1 MCRKSIGMK
10 LQLLLLAFFLS
21 GTHFIYSLTD
31 PHDVTVLLALKDAWK
46 NTPPS
51 WEHSLDP
58 CALPGWEGV
67 TCNNSISNS
76 TYRVTALKLS
86 TMGLEGKLEGDI
98 GELTELTTLDLSFNR
113 GLKGSLSPQLGKL
126 QNLTFLI
133 LTGCNFSGDIPDELG
148 NLSNLQFLALNTN
161 NLTGKIPPSLGNFY
175 KLFWLDLAENMLTG
189 SLPISTSIA
198 PGLDLLLEARH
209 FHFNK
214 NMLSG
219 PIPAKLFSSN
229 MKLRHILFDGNK
241 LSGSIPPTIGLVKS
255 LTVLR
260 LDRNALAGSV
270 PDLSNL
276 TDIVELNL
284 ALNKLTGTLP
294 DLTQMTKLNYLDL
307 SNNSFEP
314 SAAPTWFSTLSTLT
328 ALVMENGSL
337 QGSIPHELFSFPQ
350 LQQVKLRNNQ
360 FSETL
365 DMGVPEKISPQLKL
379 VDLQNNNISFVKF
392 GSKYHKSLILVG
404 NPVCNDSIN
413 SLDTYCMKNQQQ
425 PKPYSPSLADCE
437 STSCPLDQNCNPQT
451 CECAYPYKATLS
463 VGGSLLSEL
472 PNATVFKFLENSL
485 SMNQSLLPGSIY
497 IQGARFNGD
506 DYLEVQLAFFP
517 STRKY
522 FNRSE
527 IQRIGF
533 FMITQEYRRL
543 PSFPQQ
549 LETYFFIADTYAFSA
564 KGGGRT
570 SIGTHV
576 IIGIAFTCAILVLG
590 LLGVGIYAVR
600 QKKRAE
606 KAIEF
611 STPFASWKS
620 SGNDSSGAAPQ
631 LKGARRLSYV
641 ELRKCTNNFAE
652 RNEIGSGSYGKVY
665 RGLLTDGLVVAI
677 KRAQQGSTQRLLEFK
692 TEIELL
698 SRVHHKNLVGLVGF
712 CFERG
717 EQMLIYE
724 FMPNGT
730 IRDSLSGKSGVYLDW
745 NKRLSIALGSAT
757 GLAYLHEHANPPIIH
772 RDVKS
777 TNILLDENLTAKVAD
792 FGLSKLVSDAL
803 NGNISTQVKGT
814 MGYLDPEYYQTQQ
827 LTEKSDVYS
836 FGVFMLELL
845 TSKRPIEKGKYIVH
859 RVRTTMNKD
868 EEVHYGLWD
877 MIDSSIRDTKNLI
890 GFGQFLE
897 ITMQCIEN
905 SPEDRP
911 TMSEVVKA
919 LETILQNDRVTSST
933 SDLKA
938 SRGASRG
945 ASKHP
950 YNDPKHKM
958 DVSSNDTFGYSS
970 AYTVSTRVEPK

>member
-1 MCRKSIGMK
+1 
-10 LQLLLLAFFLS
+10 
-21 GTHFIYSLTD
+21 
-31 PHDVTVLLALKDAWK
+31 
-46 NTPPS
+46 
-51 WEHSLDP
+51 
-58 CALPGWEGV
+58 
-67 TCNNSISNS
+67 
-76 TYRVTALKLS
+76 
-86 TMGLEGKLEGDI
+86 MGLEGKLEGDI

-133 LTGCNFSGDIPDELG
+133 LAGCSFNGDIPYELG
-148 NLSNLQFLALNTN
+148 NLSNLVFLALNTN
-161 NLTGKIPPSLGNFY
+161 NLTGKIPPSLGSFS
-175 KLFWLDLAENMLTG
+175 KLLWLDLAENMLTG
-189 SLPISTSIA
+189 SLPISTSKT
-198 PGLDLLLEARH
+198 PGLDLLSEARH

-214 NMLSG
+214 NKLSG

-229 MKLRHILFDGNK
+229 MNLRHILFDGNQ

-255 LTVLR
+255 LEVLR
-260 LDRNALAGSV
+260 LDRNALIGSV

-276 TDIVELNL
+276 TNIVELNL
-284 ALNKLTGTLP
+284 ALNQLTGTLP
-294 DLTQMTKLNYLDL
+294 DLTQMMKLNYLDL
-307 SNNSFEP
+307 SNNSFKP
-314 SAAPTWFSTLSTLT
+314 SEAPTWFSSLSTLT
-328 ALVMENGSL
+328 TLVMENGSL

-350 LQQVKLRNNQ
+350 LEEVKLRNNE

-379 VDLQNNNISFVKF
+379 VDLKNNNISFVKL
-392 GSKYHKSLILVG
+392 GSKYHKSLILRG
-404 NPVCNDSIN
+404 NPVCNDHTS
-413 SLDTYCMKNQQQ
+413 SLDAYCQENQQT
-425 PKPYSPSLADCE
+425 PKPYYPSLANCE
-437 STSCPLDQNCNPQT
+437 CTSCLLDQDCNPWN
-451 CECAYPYKATLS
+451 CECVYPYKGTLS

-472 PNATVFKFLENSL
+472 PNATVLKLLENSL
-485 SMNQSLLPGSIY
+485 SMSQSLLPGSIY
-497 IQGARFNGD
+497 IQGAKFNGD
-506 DYLEVQLAFFP
+506 GYLQVRLAFFP
-517 STRKY
+517 SIGKH

-533 FMITQEYRRL
+533 FMITQEYRL
-543 PSFPQQ
+543 YGFPQQ
-549 LETYFFIADTYAFSA
+549 FETYFFIADPYAFP
-564 KGGGRT
+564 GGGRT

-576 IIGIAFTCAILVLG
+576 IIGIAFTCAILVMG
-590 LLGVGIYAVR
+590 LLGVWIYAVR
-600 QKKRAE
+600 QKKRAKE
-606 KAIEF
+606 VIGF

-620 SGNDSSGAAPQ
+620 SGNDSSGEAPQ
-631 LKGARRLSYV
+631 LKDARRFSYV

-652 RNEIGSGSYGKVY
+652 RNVIGSGAYGKVY
-665 RGLLTDGLVVAI
+665 RGLLSNGQVVAI
-677 KRAQQGSTQRLLEFK
+677 KRAQQGSMQSLLEFK

-712 CFERG
+712 CFEQG
-717 EQMLIYE
+717 KQILIYE

-730 IRDSLSGKSGVYLDW
+730 IRDSLSGKSGIYLDW
-745 NKRLSIALGSAT
+745 NRRLYIALGSAT

-803 NGNISTQVKGT
+803 TSNVSTQVKGT

-845 TSKRPIEKGKYIVH
+845 TSKRPIVKGKYIVH

-877 MIDSSIRDTKNLI
+877 MIDLSIRDTKNLI
-890 GFGQFLE
+890 GFGKFLE
-897 ITMQCIEN
+897 ITMQCIED

-919 LETILQNDRVTSST
+919 LETILQNDGVVSST
-933 SDLKA
+933 STLSPTSDL
-938 SRGASRG
+938 GASRG
-945 ASKHP
+945 AFNHP

-958 DVSSNDTFGYSS
+958 DVISIDTFGYSG
-970 AYTVSTRVEPK
+970 AYTISTRV

>member
-1 MCRKSIGMK
+1 MCRRSIGMK
-10 LQLLLLAFFLS
+10 LQLLFLAFFLS

-31 PHDVTVLLALKDAWK
+31 PNDITVLLALKDAWK

-58 CALPGWEGV
+58 CGLPGWDGV
-67 TCNNSISNS
+67 TCNNS

-113 GLKGSLSPQLGKL
+113 GLKGSLAPQLGKL
-126 QNLTFLI
+126 QNLTSLI
-133 LTGCNFSGDIPDELG
+133 LTGCSFSGDIPDELG

-161 NLTGKIPPSLGNFY
+161 NLTGKIPPSLGNFS

-189 SLPISTSIA
+189 SLPISTSMA
-198 PGLDLLLEARH
+198 PGLDLLLKAGH

-214 NMLSG
+214 NKLSG

-229 MKLRHILFDGNK
+229 MTLRHILFDGNQ

-260 LDRNALAGSV
+260 LDRNALTGSV

-276 TDIVELNL
+276 TNIVELNL

-328 ALVMENGSL
+328 TLVMENGSL

-350 LQQVKLRNNQ
+350 LHQVKLRNNE

-379 VDLQNNNISFVKF
+379 VDLQNNNISSVKV
-392 GSKYHKSLILVG
+392 GTKYHISLLLIG
-404 NPVCNDSIN
+404 NPVCNDDTS
-413 SLDTYCMKNQQQ
+413 SMHTYCQIKDQQ
-425 PKPYSPSLADCE
+425 PTKPNSTSLANCE
-437 STSCPLDQNCNPQT
+437 NASCPLDQDRNPQN
-451 CECAYPYKATLS
+451 CECAYPYKGTLS

-472 PNATVFKFLENSL
+472 PNATVFKLLENSL
-485 SMNQSLLPGSIY
+485 LMKQSLLPCSIY
-497 IQGARFNGD
+497 IQDAKFNGD
-506 DYLEVQLAFFP
+506 GYLQVQLAFFP
-517 STRKY
+517 STGKY

-533 FMITQEYRRL
+533 FMIIQEYRL
-543 PSFPQQ
+543 YGFPQQ
-549 LETYFFIADTYAFSA
+549 FETYFFIADPYAFPA
-564 KGGGRT
+564 KGGGQT

-576 IIGIAFTCAILVLG
+576 IVGIAFTCAILVLG

-606 KAIEF
+606 EAIGF
-611 STPFASWKS
+611 STPFGSWTS
-620 SGNDSSGAAPQ
+620 SGHDCSGVAPQ
-631 LKGARRLSYV
+631 LKGARWFSYD

-652 RNEIGSGSYGKVY
+652 RNEIGSGAFGKVY
-665 RGLLTDGLVVAI
+665 RGLLSDGLVVAI
-677 KRAQQGSTQRLLEFK
+677 KRAQQGSTQGLLEFK

-712 CFERG
+712 CFEQE

-730 IRDSLSGKSGVYLDW
+730 IRDSLSGKSGIYLDW
-745 NKRLSIALGSAT
+745 NRRLYVALGSGT

-792 FGLSKLVSDAL
+792 FGLSKLVSDTS
-803 NGNISTQVKGT
+803 NGHVSTQVKGT

-845 TSKRPIEKGKYIVH
+845 TSKRPFENGKYIVH
-859 RVRTTMNKD
+859 QVRTTMNKD
-868 EEVHYGLWD
+868 EIEHYGLWD
-877 MIDSSIRDTKNLI
+877 MIDSSIRDTSNLI
-890 GFGQFLE
+890 GFGKFLE
-897 ITMQCIEN
+897 ITIQCIEDL
-905 SPEDRP
+905 PEDRP

-919 LETILQNDRVTSST
+919 LETILQNDGVASST
-933 SDLKA
+933 SAL
-938 SRGASRG
+938 SPTSYLGASRG
-945 ASKHP
+945 ASKHS
-950 YNDPKHKM
+950 YNDPMHKK
-958 DVSSNDTFGYSS
+958 DVSSIDTFDYSG
-970 AYTVSTRVEPK
+970 AYTVSPRVEPK